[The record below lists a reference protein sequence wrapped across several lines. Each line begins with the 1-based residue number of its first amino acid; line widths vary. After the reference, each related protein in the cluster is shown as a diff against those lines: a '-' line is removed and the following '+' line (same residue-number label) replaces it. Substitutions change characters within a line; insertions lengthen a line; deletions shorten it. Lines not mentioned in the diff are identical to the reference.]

1 MPDVTAT
8 GFGISI
14 AFATGFLAEIIDI
27 TLPEQVREAIETT
40 HTQTAN
46 GDATFIPASVVD
58 NGELQVEIAFLP
70 DKAVPIKQPVESIEV
85 DFPSGTKWTFDGF
98 MTNHAPSAPIDDRMT
113 ASVTIKVTG
122 GITIT
127 PAA

>member
-1 MPDVTAT
+1 MADAVAT

-14 AFATGFLAEIIDI
+14 TFANGFLAEILDT

-40 HTQTAN
+40 HTQTPN
-46 GDATFIPASVVD
+46 KDKTYIPADVVD
-58 NGELQVEIAFLP
+58 NGELQLDIAFFP
-70 DKAVPIKQPVESIEV
+70 DKVVPIKDPPEAIIVAFQ
-85 DFPSGTKWTFDGF
+85 SGTTWEFDGF
-98 MTNHAPSAPIDDRMT
+98 MTNHAPAAPIDDRMT